1 MRAFRS
7 PQAAQFWFEWHGKGR
22 LVLLSFLAVLG
33 GIWAWL
39 AIAQPNLLAI
49 DDVLGGLGGM
59 CMVLTPFVG
68 LYLGSDAGRFD
79 RGVFSATR
87 PLSDGDMASAVLRNV
102 AAVVGSC
109 SAVWLLGVFVALA
122 VFRPQYGRYGGEWQ
136 QIQHIWANGR
146 FSWVCMA
153 VCPTPDL
160 LLRVLW
166 LFLGIWTAVGLSAA
180 FALARSWF
188 VCVGGIGFLGL
199 IVSLLWLAN
208 SEVHPLFSLAVVC
221 MSGTVAAYIAAY
233 RLHVIAHRTIVKYGA
248 VYLLLCIVSIS
259 AYAMT
264 LPEGRL
270 PVDVQCAG
278 RYLCRAVC
286 PAGGGVVRPLVESTP
301 VSSQDREGNN
311 CPSSLA
317 PVGRGKGEGMERMSV
332 VSFAIL
338 SDAGSRLS
346 GGLAEDSG
354 AEIPIAAIG
363 QQGHDRAPRHGAG
376 HLDGAGHGGSTGH
389 PHEQSFTTGQQSR
402 GVKCLLIHDG
412 ELLVQP
418 GGIIDAGTNRFAHV
432 LEALD
437 AVAHGRLHTHDP
449 HPRQAFLQVATDA
462 HQRAAGPHA
471 GHEHVDVAVRLGE

>member
-1 MRAFRS
+1 MKRTVSQDRTVRAFQS

-22 LVLLSFLAVLG
+22 LILLTFLAVLG
-33 GIWAWL
+33 GFWAWL

-59 CMVLTPFVG
+59 CVVLTPFVG

-109 SAVWLLGVFVALA
+109 SAIWLLSIIVALA
-122 VFRPQYGRYGGEWQ
+122 VFRPHGGEWQ

-153 VCPTPDL
+153 VAPSPDL

-180 FALARSWF
+180 LALARSWF

-199 IVSLLWLAN
+199 IVSLQWLAN

-221 MSGTVAAYIAAY
+221 MSGTVTAYIAAY
-233 RLHVIAHRTIVKYGA
+233 RLRVIAHRTIVKYGA
-248 VYLLLCIVSIS
+248 VYLVLCIVSIS

-270 PVDVQCAG
+270 PVHVQCALAG
-278 RYLCRAVC
+278 ICAAPFAP
-286 PAGGGVVRPLVESTP
+286 PAMASCALWW
-301 VSSQDREGNN
+301 N
-311 CPSSLA
+311 
-317 PVGRGKGEGMERMSV
+317 
-332 VSFAIL
+332 
-338 SDAGSRLS
+338 
-346 GGLAEDSG
+346 
-354 AEIPIAAIG
+354 
-363 QQGHDRAPRHGAG
+363 RH
-376 HLDGAGHGGSTGH
+376 
-389 PHEQSFTTGQQSR
+389 R
-402 GVKCLLIHDG
+402 
-412 ELLVQP
+412 
-418 GGIIDAGTNRFAHV
+418 
-432 LEALD
+432 
-437 AVAHGRLHTHDP
+437 
-449 HPRQAFLQVATDA
+449 
-462 HQRAAGPHA
+462 
-471 GHEHVDVAVRLGE
+471 